1 MGMDRLPLAKGEKH
15 VAAFKRA
22 GWRPDRKMRGSHRV
36 LRKAGFQELLTI
48 PCNRK
53 DVKRP
58 LLAKL
63 IKIAGLTEEEYLAY
77 FTGKQR
83 D

>member
-1 MGMDRLPLAKGEKH
+1 
-15 VAAFKRA
+15 
-22 GWRPDRKMRGSHRV
+22 MRGSHQV
-36 LRKAGFQELLTI
+36 LKKDGFPNLLTI

-63 IKIAGLTEEEYLAY
+63 IQAAGLTEEEYLAH
-77 FTGKQR
+77 FRGKTPSSE
-83 D
+83 